1 MRPLPRSFYHR
12 STLLVA
18 KELLG
23 KRIIRTNGTQIL
35 SGIIVETEAYL
46 YNDPASHSF
55 NGPTQRNNVM
65 FGPGGHLYVYF
76 TYGMHYCAN
85 VVTGPKGLGEAVL
98 IRAVEPVQGLEWMAK
113 HRFQDRTDSPLD
125 LKRRIALTNGP
136 AKFAQ
141 AFSLTTE
148 QNGLDLLNSDVIIT
162 NGSTLSRGQ
171 ITVSTRIGISKAAE
185 KRWRFC
191 VKGNAWVSRT

>member
-1 MRPLPRSFYHR
+1 MRPLPRSFYTR

-23 KRIIRTNGTQIL
+23 KRIIRTDGKQIV

-46 YNDPASHSF
+46 HNDPASHSF
-55 NGPTQRNNVM
+55 NGPTQRNSAM

-85 VVTGPKGLGEAVL
+85 VVTGPKGIGEAVL
-98 IRAVEPVQGLEWMAK
+98 IRAVEPTEGIEWMMQR
-113 HRFQDRTDSPLD
+113 RFADRTDSTLD
-125 LKRRIALTNGP
+125 QKRRIALTNGP

-141 AFSLTTE
+141 AFGLTTE
-148 QNGLDLLNSDVIIT
+148 HSGLDLVNSDIIIT
-162 NGSTLSRGQ
+162 NSTALARGA
-171 ITVSTRIGISKAAE
+171 IAASTRIGITKAAE
-185 KRWRFC
+185 KRWRFF
-191 VKGNAWVSRT
+191 VKGNAWVSKM